1 MNFNDIQQMNE
12 NDKLASLIKQLI
24 SIMTE
29 NNIEILVVDNMELQ
43 IKNNNCLITFFEKKT
58 DEIMREHSG
67 YSENPIKVPFTL
79 KRKSSWW

>member
-12 NDKLASLIKQLI
+12 SDKLASLIKQLI

-43 IKNNNCLITFFEKKT
+43 IKNNNCLITFFDKKT